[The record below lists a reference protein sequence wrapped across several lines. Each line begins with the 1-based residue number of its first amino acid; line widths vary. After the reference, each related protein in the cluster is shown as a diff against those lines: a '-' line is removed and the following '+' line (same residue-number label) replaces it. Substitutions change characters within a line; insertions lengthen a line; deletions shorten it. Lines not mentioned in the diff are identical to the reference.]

1 MAEEEAMQVEFASR
15 LVGIVTSLQ
24 SGVMVVAVSL
34 GMPWARQ
41 AKRPRVPVGGT
52 FILARPST
60 SDG

>member
-1 MAEEEAMQVEFASR
+1 MQLEFASR